1 MDENTQKNAALVEEA
16 AAAAESL
23 EEQASNLRDA
33 VAIFKV
39 DQSAGKAVARAER
52 KPLPAVAGKA
62 VHVPEVPQRK
72 SLPAMSQHAV
82 RPSVTDEGE
91 WEEF

>member
-33 VAIFKV
+33 VAIFKL
-39 DQSAGKAVARAER
+39 DQFGTVTRKQER
-52 KPLPAVAGKA
+52 KPQASVL
-62 VHVPEVPQRK
+62 VPQPPAPVRK
-72 SLPAMSQHAV
+72 ALPAMNHQAV
-82 RPSVTDEGE
+82 RPAATDEGE